1 VSGGVR
7 TKIGAERTAPL
18 ALHQDLEI
26 PSRLSR
32 LDYAE
37 RIFLGRHRPIEGIV
51 ARDLQEDA
59 CVRAALVS
67 LSR

>member
-1 VSGGVR
+1 MSGDVR
-7 TKIGAERTAPL
+7 TKMGAERTAL

-26 PSRLSR
+26 PSCLSR

-37 RIFLGRHRPIEGIV
+37 RVFLVRHRQIEGVV

-59 CVRAALVS
+59 RVRAALIG